1 MNNTFYDQNL
11 AQASNLLAKGNTERA
26 INIFNV
32 LSAKFPKNSQV
43 FHLKAY
49 AYIQS
54 GNLNQAIENF

>member
-43 FHLKAY
+43 FHYLLQIYLIHKS
-49 AYIQS
+49 IW
-54 GNLNQAIENF
+54 LIV